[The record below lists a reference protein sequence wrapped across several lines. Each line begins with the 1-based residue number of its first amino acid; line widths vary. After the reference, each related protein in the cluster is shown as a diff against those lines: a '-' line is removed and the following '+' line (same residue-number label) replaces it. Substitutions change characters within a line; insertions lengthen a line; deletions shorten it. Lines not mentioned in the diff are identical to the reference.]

1 MQPISHD
8 GRALSHCVGERDD
21 VIGCDVAVRAIA
33 PRRDAIFSQRAIVF
47 RLGARAP
54 LLHGKIAVDE
64 FVDEPLDVVAAGIS
78 HCAVPLNLGGR
89 IFPLTGYSSSFRN

>member
-1 MQPISHD
+1 M
-8 GRALSHCVGERDD
+8 GERDD

-33 PRRDAIFSQRAIVF
+33 PSRDAKFSQRAVVF
-47 RLGARAP
+47 RLGARAA
-54 LLHGKIAVDE
+54 LFHRKITVNK

-78 HCAVPLNLGGR
+78 HCAFPLNLGGR